1 MKYASVQLDIL
12 CEVDSTDAI
21 SIVAILVIL
30 LGLVVIFWQKIQI
43 VLGLI
48 VLIISIF
55 ILQVA
60 SRSFLDLAFAPTDV
74 VNPYYFHT
82 IFTSMFLHANLLHLL
97 FNLFALY
104 FLGTM
109 LEARIGRTRFFVI
122 YIIAGLA
129 GGLTW
134 AAIHWGELILAVGAS
149 GAIMGVLAA
158 FARLYGQERIRMI
171 MLFFP
176 LPPLPAYLIFV
187 MILVIDLVIALTDVT
202 SIAAEAHLGGAVAG
216 FLVAPLVMKI
226 PTAQVR
232 QERAIRIHRSTMES
246 LATTSELRE
255 ILEKIETETVPDVQR
270 VWFQHFMRKARCP
283 VCGGALSIKGGI
295 IYSDC
300 GWRTRL

>member
-1 MKYASVQLDIL
+1 M
-12 CEVDSTDAI
+12 DAI

-30 LGLVVIFWQKIQI
+30 LGLAVILWQKLQL

-48 VLIISIF
+48 VLIILIY
-55 ILQVA
+55 ILQIA
-60 SRSFLDLAFAPTDV
+60 SSSYFEPVYGSRVFFDMAFAPTDI
-74 VNPYYFHT
+74 VNPTYFYT
-82 IFTSMFLHANLLHLL
+82 VFTSMFLHANLLHLL

-109 LEARIGRTRFFVI
+109 LETRIGRTRFLTI
-122 YIIAGLA
+122 YVIAGLA

-134 AAIHWGELILAVGAS
+134 AAIHWGQLILAVGAS

-158 FARLYGQERIRMI
+158 FARLYGRERIRMI

-176 LPPLPAYLIFV
+176 LPPLPAYVIFV
-187 MILVIDLVIALTDVT
+187 MILVIDLIIALTNVT
-202 SIAAEAHLGGAVAG
+202 FIAAEDHLGGAIAG
-216 FLVAPLVMKI
+216 FLIAPLVMKI

-232 QERAIRIHRSTMES
+232 QERAVRIHRSTMES
-246 LATTSELRE
+246 LATTPELRE
-255 ILEKIETETVPDVQR
+255 MLKKIEKETVPDVQK
-270 VWFQHFMRKARCP
+270 VWFQHFMQKARCP
-283 VCGGALSIKGGI
+283 VCGGLLSIKGDS